1 MKKILLTSI
10 LVLMAMPAFALT
22 GVSFGL
28 RGGLVT
34 NFDQPGFATP
44 GYETDQMPIGGL
56 HVRVSTLPMFDLI
69 VTGEYAWK
77 KNSYDWSGQD
87 LEITH
92 RDLLFS
98 ASVVYPMKLKPF
110 SPYAG
115 AGMATHSLGYD
126 YVEPAGWSLSTY
138 GVEVPGNTTK
148 MGYHLIG
155 GVDLKVPTFPLSFS
169 AEFRMNWI
177 NTEDEATKYN
187 SFVAGLN
194 FSLP

>member
-1 MKKILLTSI
+1 MKRLLLTLFLVI
-10 LVLMAMPAFALT
+10 LAMPAFALT
-22 GVSFGL
+22 GVSIGL

-44 GYETDQMPIGGL
+44 GYESNQMPIGGL

-77 KNSYDWSGQD
+77 KNSYSWSGES
-87 LEITH
+87 LEISQ

-98 ASVVYPMKLKPF
+98 ASVVYPIKLKPI

-115 AGMATHSLGYD
+115 VGMATHSLGYD
-126 YVEPAGWSLSTY
+126 FAVPSGWSLSTY
-138 GVEVPGNTTK
+138 GVEVPGNTTRL
-148 MGYHLIG
+148 GYHLVG
-155 GVDLKVPTFPLSFS
+155 GVDLKVPMFPLSFS

-177 NTEDEATKYN
+177 NTPDEVTKYD
-187 SFVAGLN
+187 SIVAGLN

>member
-1 MKKILLTSI
+1 MKKLLLISF
-10 LVLMAMPAFALT
+10 LVFLAMPAFALT

-34 NFDQPGFATP
+34 NFDQPTFATP
-44 GYETDQMPIGGL
+44 GYESSAMPIGGL
-56 HVRVSTLPMFDLI
+56 HVRISTLPMFDLI

-77 KNSYDWSGQD
+77 KNSYSWSGEELAISQ
-87 LEITH
+87 

-98 ASVVYPMKLKPF
+98 ASVVYPIKLKPI

-115 AGMATHSLGYD
+115 VGIARHSLGYD
-126 YVEPAGWSLSTY
+126 YTEPSGWSLSTY
-138 GVEVPGNTTK
+138 GVEVPENTTK
-148 MGYHLIG
+148 TGYHLLG
-155 GVDLKVPTFPLSFS
+155 GVDLKVPMFPLSFS

-177 NTEDEATKYN
+177 NTPEETTKYN